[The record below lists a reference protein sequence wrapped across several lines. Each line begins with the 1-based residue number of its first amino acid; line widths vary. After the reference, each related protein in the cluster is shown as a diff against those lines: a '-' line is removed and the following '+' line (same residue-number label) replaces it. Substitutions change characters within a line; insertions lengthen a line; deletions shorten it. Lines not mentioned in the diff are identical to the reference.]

1 MGYGFPVTQPMY
13 IPEVPAYSPYST
25 GPVAREELP
34 DIVDTSSTGLKL
46 QGTLAKAL
54 PRMDVI
60 DTGSTVR
67 AEETALEQYATR
79 RAFDITKAYNAR
91 YKAIA
96 RMKDQAAQVAAQN
109 ASKPK
114 TGRAYGKSK
123 YDQRVE
129 RNSAYRAAQTLRGPS
144 AFRYMTHIR

>member
-1 MGYGFPVTQPMY
+1 MAYGYPVTEPMY
-13 IPEVPAYSPYST
+13 IPGVPAYSTYST
-25 GPVAREELP
+25 GPAEEKELP
-34 DIVDTSSTGLKL
+34 DIVDKDLSGFRL

-54 PRMDVI
+54 PKMATI

-67 AEETALEQYATR
+67 AEEAALEQYATKQ
-79 RAFDITKAYNAR
+79 AFDITKAYNAR

-96 RMKDQAAQVAAQN
+96 RLKDSAAQAAAQR